1 MDKWL
6 WDETN
11 EEYLEFSSDDGSG
24 RESGSCD
31 GSGDGVNPGGDGAT
45 LFVDHL
51 PNGFSQVEVQNFLQ
65 ENIPNAQNVRVPM
78 EIMHPHLNMGFAFVE
93 LGSDADI
100 TSVINQV
107 SNLEMGDVR
116 GSSKFLRRKLKIQM
130 SRTEN
135 GGLGG
140 SNFGADSNARN
151 SVGGGFRSEN
161 SSEGETTLYVGGIPK
176 ETSETVI
183 RDYLLNKI
191 PNAKNVRVPVH
202 SGKGT
207 TKGIAFVQLPSGIN
221 VKDVLKQVK
230 LLSMGAQ
237 KLRINESKPREGGRS
252 TVGSQSRVDKSY
264 GGDFNDDNSTLF
276 FANMKIRDQQKP
288 SFSSIQNKK
297 KKPTQHNVGVGRGR
311 GRNTGRVISERNFR
325 NKFFATVRENFI

>member
-1 MDKWL
+1 
-6 WDETN
+6 
-11 EEYLEFSSDDGSG
+11 
-24 RESGSCD
+24 
-31 GSGDGVNPGGDGAT
+31 
-45 LFVDHL
+45 
-51 PNGFSQVEVQNFLQ
+51 
-65 ENIPNAQNVRVPM
+65 M

-135 GGLGG
+135 GG
-140 SNFGADSNARN
+140 SNFGTDSNARN

-176 ETSETVI
+176 ETSETII

-191 PNAKNVRVPVH
+191 PNAKNVRVPIH

-207 TKGIAFVQLPSGIN
+207 TKGIAFVELPPGIN
-221 VKDVLKQVK
+221 VNSRGKTVHSMNGLVLNA
-230 LLSMGAQ
+230 S
-237 KLRINESKPREGGRS
+237 ES
-252 TVGSQSRVDKSY
+252 TD
-264 GGDFNDDNSTLF
+264 
-276 FANMKIRDQQKP
+276 
-288 SFSSIQNKK
+288 
-297 KKPTQHNVGVGRGR
+297 TQIGNR
-311 GRNTGRVISERNFR
+311 
-325 NKFFATVRENFI
+325 